1 MKESASGTPRIKSR
15 GGESVSF
22 SEEPGVNLAVRK
34 KKKKKSR
41 RARQVYSIRTHI
53 YSRLGRV
60 VWQVYSSI
68 YYYTAI

>member
-34 KKKKKSR
+34 KKVGER
-41 RARQVYSIRTHI
+41 
-53 YSRLGRV
+53 GRYIV
-60 VWQVYSSI
+60 
-68 YYYTAI
+68 